1 MVTSSPCQ
9 HLRFPGMDG
18 RFSLGA
24 EVAAMDDAE
33 ELYRFHLL
41 KQEANAGR
49 GTVISHSCPELEPTA
64 YSC

>member
-1 MVTSSPCQ
+1 
-9 HLRFPGMDG
+9 MDG

-24 EVAAMDDAE
+24 KVAAMDDAE